1 VTWVMLDYGGV
12 ISQPPSPRDLA
23 LLAGAAGVGVPALM
37 EAYWAWR
44 RAYDLADLDA
54 PGYWRQVGRSLGRTY
69 SDADISELTRLDR
82 EAWLRLQ
89 AGTVALIED
98 LAAAG
103 LPLAMLSNA
112 PDGLAEAITRLPVA
126 GHFRHLIFSC
136 QLKSAKP
143 DPECYGAALARM
155 GARADEVI
163 FVDDRSAN
171 VAAAAALGLQSV
183 HFTSASDMRA
193 AVTRRLGARFG
204 AIYPIECRYRG
215 V

>member
-1 VTWVMLDYGGV
+1 VTWVMFDYGGV
-12 ISQPPSPRDLA
+12 ISEPPSPQDLA
-23 LLAGAAGVGVPALM
+23 LLAGAAGVDVPALM

-54 PGYWRQVGRSLGRTY
+54 TGYWRQVGRSLGRSY
-69 SDADISELTRLDR
+69 GEAEISELTRLDR
-82 EAWLRLQ
+82 AAWLRLQ
-89 AGTVALIED
+89 GGTVALIED

-112 PDGLAEAITRLPVA
+112 PDELAGAISRLPVA
-126 GHFRHLIFSC
+126 AHFRHLIFSC

-143 DPECYGAALARM
+143 DPECYGRALARM

-171 VAAAAALGLQSV
+171 VAAAAALGLESV
-183 HFTSASDMRA
+183 HFTGAPDARA
-193 AVTRRLGARFG
+193 AVTRRLAARG
-204 AIYPIECRYRG
+204 
-215 V
+215 